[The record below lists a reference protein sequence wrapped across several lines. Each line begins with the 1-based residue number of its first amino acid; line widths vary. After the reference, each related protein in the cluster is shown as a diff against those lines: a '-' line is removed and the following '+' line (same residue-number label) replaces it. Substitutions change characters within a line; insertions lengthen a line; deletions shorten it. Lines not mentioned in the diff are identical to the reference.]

1 MDIFIGK
8 WRKSQE
14 KALLKA
20 MDETIKLTKQGI
32 INYNFDDIVNKD
44 NTVIGGHQRH
54 SIHCYR
60 VQELLF
66 VNNGLLS
73 LIN

>member
-32 INYNFDDIVNKD
+32 INYNFDDIVDKYTLYNFTKNK
-44 NTVIGGHQRH
+44 
-54 SIHCYR
+54 Y
-60 VQELLF
+60 LF
-66 VNNGLLS
+66 SKFSNIFNLYWNIT
-73 LIN
+73 LIINF

>member
-20 MDETIKLTKQGI
+20 IDETIKLTKQGI
-32 INYNFDDIVNKD
+32 INYNFDDIVDKFTLYYYDKEN
-44 NTVIGGHQRH
+44 
-54 SIHCYR
+54 
-60 VQELLF
+60 
-66 VNNGLLS
+66 
-73 LIN
+73 

>member
-32 INYNFDDIVNKD
+32 VNYNFDDIVDKYTLYYYDKENK
-44 NTVIGGHQRH
+44 
-54 SIHCYR
+54 
-60 VQELLF
+60 
-66 VNNGLLS
+66 
-73 LIN
+73 